1 MAADENAR
9 KSSAVRAS
17 PQARSSDDSRE
28 ALRRLAPEDGH
39 KHPSTGR
46 IERLSTYADQANQYL
61 ILIEGGPPSNYSA
74 WSPDLPGCV
83 ATGLTIDEC
92 ETEMR
97 EAIAFHIDGLADDG
111 GPIPEGSGPGV
122 YVERTPRPAA

>member
-1 MAADENAR
+1 M
-9 KSSAVRAS
+9 
-17 PQARSSDDSRE
+17 
-28 ALRRLAPEDGH
+28 
-39 KHPSTGR
+39 
-46 IERLSTYADQANQYL
+46 STYADQANQYL

-92 ETEMR
+92 EAEMR

>member
-1 MAADENAR
+1 M
-9 KSSAVRAS
+9 
-17 PQARSSDDSRE
+17 
-28 ALRRLAPEDGH
+28 
-39 KHPSTGR
+39 
-46 IERLSTYADQANQYL
+46 STYADQANQYL